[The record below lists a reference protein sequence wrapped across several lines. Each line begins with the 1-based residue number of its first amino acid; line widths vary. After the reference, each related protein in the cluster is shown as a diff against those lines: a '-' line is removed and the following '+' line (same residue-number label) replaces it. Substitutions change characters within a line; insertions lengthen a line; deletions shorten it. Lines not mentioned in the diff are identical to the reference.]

1 MTASGDVRLRA
12 RGRWG
17 DRLPGC
23 TITCTRPPVRMT
35 RGRTE
40 GKGVITDIDRL
51 RGEEAP
57 MTRTETLDAGGL
69 GVRKALFSDDP
80 FPLPSE

>member
-1 MTASGDVRLRA
+1 MHDHLHSPSGKDDA
-12 RGRWG
+12 
-17 DRLPGC
+17 
-23 TITCTRPPVRMT
+23 
-35 RGRTE
+35 RTE